1 MVPSPSVDPSEYLSV
16 LVLVN
21 YASALANTMIFYNQ
35 DWVWPLPTPIF
46 VLSIILFTQNLQM
59 NMSASYRPKEV
70 NPHFPT
76 RKCALLRVR

>member
-35 DWVWPLPTPIF
+35 DWVWPSSDSNFRTINHFIYSESPNEHERI
-46 VLSIILFTQNLQM
+46 V
-59 NMSASYRPKEV
+59 SAERGQSS
-70 NPHFPT
+70 FSDS
-76 RKCALLRVR
+76 